1 MVSYYGYDVIRSSWS
16 SHFWVK
22 MHVFSTSFSNKSKA
36 CGWNDTKGLFMWYF
50 TCEAR
55 KLQFIAALIWFLILD
70 QIQNGGQDGDHCCRC
85 QRPPAAPPPIKYTS
99 SCWEDQRLSTKGKIV
114 LKYCNISKW
123 NTATYQNLC
132 GRVPSTRPPPPS
144 YHGGVWIYVYVRGLS
159 CKYGSSPLS
168 LCLFL
173 FLLLYSFNFL
183 LKFTKINQHSVAGS
197 IRLLRS
203 IRDVAIHEFRL
214 YPRIVEYL

>member
-36 CGWNDTKGLFMWYF
+36 CGWSDTKGLFMWYF

-85 QRPPAAPPPIKYTS
+85 HRPPAAPPPINIPHLDEKI
-99 SCWEDQRLSTKGKIV
+99 KGFP
-114 LKYCNISKW
+114 LKAKSFW
-123 NTATYQNLC
+123 NTATYQSEILQHIKISVE
-132 GRVPSTRPPPPS
+132 GFHQPVPHLPRTTV
-144 YHGGVWIYVYVRGLS
+144 GVWIYVYVRGLS
-159 CKYGSSPLS
+159 CKCGSSPLS

-197 IRLLRS
+197 ILLLRS